1 MGPFLNTLPLRLAPQ
16 KELTDRE
23 FLQQVKN
30 TVLAMLDNQDVS
42 LEDILSLA
50 HVKRSAGQAALYNVM
65 FSYRPMEE
73 EAFFLDGEP
82 VSCAPLETGTAKM
95 DLNLE
100 AYKTKNGYSFR
111 LEYATS
117 LYYRDSMELLSRCF
131 CAVVEELIKGQE
143 KTLYELPAVSFRDRL
158 ELLERPNRMHTPY
171 LKLCVDQ
178 AVDQMAELIPEAPA
192 IRSHGVVTTYGEL
205 KKRSDALAGQLQRSG
220 ARKGDFIGLSGRRDS
235 DLVAGMLGILKAG
248 CAYVPVLSSFPEAR
262 LRYMLEISGAKLLL
276 CDPCTYPEL
285 PDELPCPKLVMTREE
300 TPFTPVEGRSVE
312 DDIHIL
318 FTSGTTGQPK
328 GAVLPHRAIMNL
340 LTNVERMFETAP
352 GDILCAS
359 GVIFDTFITETL
371 LAFCMG
377 KCAVMADEEE
387 MMLPWRI
394 AELIENNGVEII
406 QLTPS
411 RLQMCLGTEAFVKI
425 LPRIK
430 VLFSCGEVLTRQ
442 LLDSLKEA
450 GAQKIFN
457 LYGPTETA
465 VYITG
470 IDMTHRDKIVVGKAF
485 TNCRLYVLDENLKPV
500 MPMARGELYIGGE
513 CLSRGYVNRPDLTKE
528 AYLPDP
534 FSREKLCINPG
545 ISFD

>member
-16 KELTDRE
+16 KELTVRE

-42 LEDILSLA
+42 LEDILALA

-82 VSCAPLETGTAKM
+82 VSCVPLETGTAKM

-205 KKRSDALAGQLQRSG
+205 KKRSDALAGQLQRS
-220 ARKGDFIGLSGRRDS
+220 APERATLSAYPA
-235 DLVAGMLGILKAG
+235 AG
-248 CAYVPVLSSFPEAR
+248 
-262 LRYMLEISGAKLLL
+262 
-276 CDPCTYPEL
+276 
-285 PDELPCPKLVMTREE
+285 
-300 TPFTPVEGRSVE
+300 
-312 DDIHIL
+312 
-318 FTSGTTGQPK
+318 
-328 GAVLPHRAIMNL
+328 
-340 LTNVERMFETAP
+340 
-352 GDILCAS
+352 
-359 GVIFDTFITETL
+359 
-371 LAFCMG
+371 
-377 KCAVMADEEE
+377 
-387 MMLPWRI
+387 I
-394 AELIENNGVEII
+394 A
-406 QLTPS
+406 TW
-411 RLQMCLGTEAFVKI
+411 
-425 LPRIK
+425 
-430 VLFSCGEVLTRQ
+430 
-442 LLDSLKEA
+442 
-450 GAQKIFN
+450 
-457 LYGPTETA
+457 
-465 VYITG
+465 
-470 IDMTHRDKIVVGKAF
+470 
-485 TNCRLYVLDENLKPV
+485 
-500 MPMARGELYIGGE
+500 
-513 CLSRGYVNRPDLTKE
+513 
-528 AYLPDP
+528 
-534 FSREKLCINPG
+534 
-545 ISFD
+545 